1 MKKIYKIEVDCA
13 VCAQKIEAAIKKI
26 EGVNSVQVNFITQ
39 KMILDASDSEYAL
52 YYHSVKCKL
61 GCNELTSAS
70 CFGWRPTC
78 ILVYRSNQR
87 KGN

>member
-39 KMILDASDSEYAL
+39 KMI
-52 YYHSVKCKL
+52 
-61 GCNELTSAS
+61 
-70 CFGWRPTC
+70 
-78 ILVYRSNQR
+78 
-87 KGN
+87 